1 MSSIITTRRAAWL
14 AASALVALASPAF
27 AQDANTQPTAETST
41 NRATVIVTAT
51 RREENLQE
59 VPVAVTAVPEA
70 LVRNAGIRDIRDL
83 TQVTPSLQV
92 PVSENSSSVTA
103 RIRGVG
109 TQGSNPGLE
118 SAVGVMVDG
127 VVRARNGVAF
137 GDLGEIE
144 RIEVLRGPQGTLF
157 GRNTSAGV
165 INVITKKP
173 EFDFGA
179 SAELTVGDYGQAGF
193 AGNVTGAL
201 LGSDKIAGRA
211 FVAFRGRD
219 GFISLN
225 PGRADARDTNDLD
238 YVTMRGQILWELSD
252 TADIR
257 FAIDYTDRGEACCA
271 AATKIPA
278 GTAGIINAISAAT
291 GRGQA
296 KATRNTVSDY
306 IGFADRDYDQSI
318 QDKGVQAELN
328 WEVGPGNLTY
338 VVGARKWEY
347 TYGQDADF
355 SGIDIVY
362 RTNDGS
368 ALNKFTTITHEV
380 RYAGTTGN
388 VDWLVGGFLS
398 NETINRN
405 DRFAT
410 GADYDQ
416 FLNLLLVGG
425 NAAGLPG
432 LRATLNGALGVAPTA
447 TLVGNQAGTRDF
459 FKQRGISRAIFTHN
473 VVNFTDTFKLTLGLR
488 YTDEEKTY
496 LASHSTIGNRAC
508 QTIEGRLGLNPSGA
522 VVGTPLAALGG
533 AIGAICVPWTRGAL
547 DRLGAYRQSRSEGE
561 WSGIVSGAWQATDF
575 VNLYASYSRGYKG
588 GGFNLDRAF
597 ADSRGS
603 IVSGAP
609 GAQTVRAP
617 DTSFEAEVVDA
628 YELGA
633 KTEWLDGALVINAAL
648 YYQQF
653 DNFQLN
659 TFNGIS
665 FVVTAVPE
673 VISQGVE
680 VDFVYNTGIDGLN
693 LNGGLAYTDAKYGDN
708 LGSLANPNSFLG
720 RNPNLVNLPGSQ
732 LTSSPEW
739 TVSGGASYE
748 RELAAN
754 LKFSSYI
761 DARYTSEFNTGS
773 NLDPRKLQDGFTLI
787 NARLGLS
794 HPDDFWSL
802 ELWGRNLT
810 DERYTQITFDSPL
823 QGSAPALNS
832 ATDTRAAANARANS
846 QIDAFLAEP
855 RTWGVTLR
863 LRR

>member
-1 MSSIITTRRAAWL
+1 MSFTLNTRRAAWL
-14 AASALVALASPAF
+14 AATALVTLSAPAL
-27 AQDANTQPTAETST
+27 AQDANVQPAAETNT

-219 GFISLN
+219 GFLSMN
-225 PGRADARDTNDLD
+225 PGRADARDDNDLD

-257 FAIDYTDRGEACCA
+257 FAIDYTNRGESCCA

-278 GTAGIINAISAAT
+278 ATAGIINAISAAT

-296 KATRNTVSDY
+296 KATRNTISDY
-306 IGFADRDYDQSI
+306 IGFADRTYDQTI
-318 QDKGVQAELN
+318 EDKGVQAELN

-338 VVGARKWEY
+338 VVGARRWEY
-347 TYGQDADF
+347 SYGQDADF

-405 DRFAT
+405 DRFTT

-432 LRATLNGALGVAPTA
+432 LRATLNGALGIAPTA

-488 YTDEEKTY
+488 YTDEEKKY
-496 LASHSTIGNRAC
+496 LASHSTVGNRAC
-508 QTIEGRLGLNPSGA
+508 QTIEGRLGLNPAGA
-522 VVGTPLAALGG
+522 VAGTPLAALGG
-533 AIGAICVPWTRGAL
+533 AIGAMCVPWTRGAL

-597 ADSRGS
+597 ADARGS

-609 GAQTVRAP
+609 GAQTVRTP

-648 YYQQF
+648 FYQQF

-708 LGSLANPNSFLG
+708 LGSVANPTSFLG

-773 NLDPRKLQDGFTLI
+773 NLDPRKIQDGFTLI